1 MRDTEAR
8 IQEHTETYSVKG
20 EEITVQARVAVCAE
34 CGTEML
40 DVALDDQTLNDA
52 YAIYRSRHGLLQPQ
66 EIRAIRSM
74 YGLGQKAFS
83 RLLGWGEVTL
93 ARYET
98 GSIQS
103 AAHDGMLRM
112 VQQPANVVGLLQ
124 RHGDRLTPE
133 QRRTVEARL
142 AELSVDHEALLV
154 QEEATAYAVGT
165 DVRKLGEMMVY
176 FAGLPYTW
184 RTKLNKL
191 LFYADFL
198 HRKRHGRPI
207 SGSRYVHMQFG
218 PVPADF
224 YTLQAALVD
233 QASIMEECQE
243 AGDRNGTLFRALRPA
258 DLGLFDK
265 HEIETLN
272 DIARIFADWSA
283 SRLTEFS
290 HREPAWSETSDR
302 DTILYEYADRLQID

>member
-1 MRDTEAR
+1 MRETESR
-8 IQEHTETYSVKG
+8 IEKRTETYPVKG
-20 EEITVQARVAVCAE
+20 EEITVEAQVAVCE
-34 CGTEML
+34 VCGTDML
-40 DVALDDQTLNDA
+40 DVALDDQTLTDA

-103 AAHDGMLRM
+103 AAHDQMLRLA
-112 VQQPANVVGLLQ
+112 QQPANMRQLLERSGERVTQ
-124 RHGDRLTPE
+124 E
-133 QRRTVEARL
+133 QRRTVEECL
-142 AELSVDHEALLV
+142 ISLSDEHEALLV
-154 QEEATAYAVGT
+154 QEDSAAYAAGK
-165 DVRKLGEMMVY
+165 DVKKLGEMMVY
-176 FAGLPYTW
+176 FAGQAQTW

-198 HRKRHGRPI
+198 HHRRHGRAI

-224 YTLQAALVD
+224 YTLQASLVD
-233 QASIMEECQE
+233 QAALSEECLD
-243 AGDRNGTLFRALRPA
+243 AGDCTGTVFRALRPA
-258 DLGLFDK
+258 DTGVFDAQ
-265 HEIETLN
+265 ELQTLKDVASKFAHWTAS
-272 DIARIFADWSA
+272 DITA
-283 SRLTEFS
+283 FS

-302 DTILYEYADRLQID
+302 ETIPYEYASRLQLD